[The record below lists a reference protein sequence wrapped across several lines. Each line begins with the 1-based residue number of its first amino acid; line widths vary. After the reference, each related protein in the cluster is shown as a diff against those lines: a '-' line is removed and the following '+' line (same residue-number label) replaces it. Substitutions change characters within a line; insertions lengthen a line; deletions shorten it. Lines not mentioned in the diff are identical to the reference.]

1 MHTLMIFLLGTATAV
16 FGISHISQP
25 SFKAGK
31 WKRDKRNK
39 RGFRKFLLVGL
50 RGGWTMPVLQLWISE
65 GQFWEIR
72 MSTERL

>member
-1 MHTLMIFLLGTATAV
+1 MEV
-16 FGISHISQP
+16 
-25 SFKAGK
+25 K

-39 RGFRKFLLVGL
+39 SGFRKFLLVGL